1 MKPETWVSIYAA
13 IVGTSAFLLNLKSWL
28 DSGVRLTMSMIA
40 DGVVIGGDPRFE
52 EKDIVIVSVTNRG
65 DAPTMIT
72 HLVLLEL
79 PTWWRRIRRRP
90 TRTFIVP
97 NPQLKGY
104 PPNIPGELAPGKIWT
119 GVIRKRQGSTSV
131 SMEATETNRTFVRFR
146 RRNKNLRTSSL
157 PRSGGSADEYAVQT
171 ES

>member
-90 TRTFIVP
+90 T
-97 NPQLKGY
+97 
-104 PPNIPGELAPGKIWT
+104 PNIPGELAPGKIWT
-119 GVIRKRQGSTSV
+119 GVIRKRQDYISDLHTGRFYVGVYGSH
-131 SMEATETNRTFVRFR
+131 RD
-146 RRNKNLRTSSL
+146 KPYLRQIPKAKQKSENEQPST
-157 PRSGGSADEYAVQT
+157 
-171 ES
+171 